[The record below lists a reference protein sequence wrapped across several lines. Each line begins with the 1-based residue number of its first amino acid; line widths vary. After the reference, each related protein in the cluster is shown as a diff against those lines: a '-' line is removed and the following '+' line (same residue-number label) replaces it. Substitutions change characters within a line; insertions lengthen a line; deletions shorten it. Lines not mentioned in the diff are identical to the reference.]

1 MLNIKE
7 LLEEIKASPYEEVE
21 ISVPHT
27 GIVEFSDLKVGDKVT
42 GPTGEWKE
50 KPGTVLAKLTRER
63 NTKSIPAPEKG
74 EIVSIR
80 HDLEGK
86 FVEAGE
92 VLLRIRHFLSKEEV
106 IQLILKK
113 ALFLFNAPEKAKYYF
128 TPEIDTK
135 IKGSG
140 ERSVKVRD
148 GLELFI
154 VSRMKRE
161 TPLNYTGPE
170 GVIYAVYFHNGD
182 NIDGGQPLIGVCPED
197 QLKHIQDVVTRVQSE
212 WEERD

>member
-27 GIVEFSDLKVGDKVT
+27 GKIEFCGLKAGDKVS
-42 GPTGEWKE
+42 GPIGEWKE

-63 NTKSIPAPEKG
+63 NTKNIYAPEKG

-80 HDLEGK
+80 QDLEGQ

-92 VLLRIRHFLSKEEV
+92 VLIKIRHFLSKEEV
-106 IQLILKK
+106 IHLILKK
-113 ALFLFNAPEKAKYYF
+113 ALFLFNSPEKAKYYF

-140 ERSVKVRD
+140 ERSVKVTD

-161 TPLNYTGPE
+161 TPLSYAGPE
-170 GVIYAVYFHNGD
+170 GLIYAVYFHNGENVD
-182 NIDGGQPLIGVCPED
+182 AGQPLIGVCPAD
-197 QLKHIQDVVTRVQSE
+197 QLKHIQEVVNRVQSE